1 MSRTRNFVFTK
12 NNYDDEFECYIN
24 EVIEPLS
31 RYITY
36 GREVGAQGT
45 PHLQGYIV
53 FRDAKTIAAVRGLMQ
68 GCHIEIRRGSHKQAK
83 EYAQKD
89 GDIYEA
95 GQEPIDQEQKG
106 RRELERWDRARQSAI
121 SGDFDAIPS
130 DIYIRCYSTIKK
142 IARDHLA
149 PVRNLHQPC
158 GIWLWGAAGAGK
170 SFSARQAYPE
180 AYIKEANKWWDAY
193 QDEEVVIFDD
203 IDPSMGWCKRFLK
216 IWGDR
221 YPFLAEEKGG
231 TKRIRPQ
238 LFIVTSQYSIEDCFS
253 DQETRDA
260 LRRRYTVVKKY
271 LNIPVELPNKI
282 PFID

>member
-1 MSRTRNFVFTK
+1 MSNYGGELTAKQRSTLRKVWDINFDK
-12 NNYDDEFECYIN
+12 NLYSI
-24 EVIEPLS
+24 
-31 RYITY
+31 
-36 GREVGAQGT
+36 
-45 PHLQGYIV
+45 
-53 FRDAKTIAAVRGLMQ
+53 
-68 GCHIEIRRGSHKQAK
+68 
-83 EYAQKD
+83 D
-89 GDIYEA
+89 GDVYEA

-106 RRELERWDRARQSAI
+106 RGELERWDRARESAI
-121 SGDFDAIPS
+121 NGDFDAIPS
-130 DIYIRCYSTIKK
+130 DIYIRCYTTIKK

-149 PVRNLHQPC
+149 PIRNLHQPC

-203 IDPSMGWCKRFLK
+203 IDPSMGWTKRFLK
-216 IWGDR
+216 IWADR

-260 LRRRYTVVKKY
+260 LQRRYTVIKKY
-271 LNIPVELPNKI
+271 VNIPVELPNKI